1 MRKVSENTA
10 PTPDKIS
17 KEEVNNLLLAAQQLE
32 QQATRYNQ
40 QMEILNNYYNEIQ
53 NAEQTIE
60 ELSNSKENQTALIPI
75 GAGNFV
81 YATVQ
86 DTENIIVTI
95 GAGVHS
101 EKSITH
107 AIEGIKKKKT
117 EVENQITQI
126 KASYNEVIERLRE
139 IDRLV
144 KSVM

>member
-1 MRKVSENTA
+1 MRKMSENTSA
-10 PTPDKIS
+10 DKIS

-32 QQATRYNQ
+32 QQANRYNQ

-53 NAEQTIE
+53 NAEQTLS
-60 ELSNSKENQTALIPI
+60 ELTNSKENKKVLFPI
-75 GAGNFV
+75 GAGNFI

-86 DTENIIVTI
+86 DTEKIIVTI

-101 EKSITH
+101 EKSLDH
-107 AIEGIKKKKT
+107 AIDGLKKKKS
-117 EVENQITQI
+117 EVETQITQI